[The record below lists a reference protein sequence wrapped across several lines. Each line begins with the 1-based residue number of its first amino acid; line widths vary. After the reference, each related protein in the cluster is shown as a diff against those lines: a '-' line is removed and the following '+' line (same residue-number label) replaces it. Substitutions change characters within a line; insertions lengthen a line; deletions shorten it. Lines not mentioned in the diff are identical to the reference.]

1 MVNRNLVKSELPE
14 LASSACAAEL
24 LNVTDATVR
33 NNAARNKVGIQ
44 VQAAEGRVACTVFT
58 RDDVM
63 FLSTVIQDGA
73 GRPKKKV
80 GDA

>member
-1 MVNRNLVKSELPE
+1 MVNRQVVKSALPE
-14 LASSACAAEL
+14 LASAACVAEI

-33 NNAARNKVGIQ
+33 NNAARNKLGVK
-44 VQAAEGRVACTVFT
+44 VQSTEGRVACTVFT

-73 GRPKKKV
+73 GRPKRKV
-80 GDA
+80 DEQ